1 MEYIDVHSGTMLRGT
16 DEDGVYTETKYIIL
30 ENGEKDIEA
39 TKEKIL
45 YHHNL
50 MKQQWRYST

>member
-16 DEDGVYTETKYIIL
+16 DEDGVYIETKYIIL

-45 YHHNL
+45 YHYNL
-50 MKQQWRYST
+50 SEESKFYLT